1 MLPTL
6 PFRLFH
12 NPDEIELPFSLYS
25 CGLHPQHT
33 IHRPIGYP
41 TFQFIFCFGGSGT
54 FYFEREPEL
63 RINRGNLLILPSK
76 LAHDYSPLETEPW
89 IVGYMGIE
97 GALVESLIN
106 TLQLPV
112 LRTIVVNEHEI
123 EQLESDLRQL
133 WHMREYED
141 SHSHRYAST
150 EIYRILTYIAAIIHK
165 DKPQQH
171 YRNNASVKEL
181 LRAAVQFMEQHYME
195 NLSLANIAN
204 TVGYS
209 QQHFQRKFKE
219 AYEMNPSQYLQR
231 LRLLKGAQLLETGPE
246 LSVGDVAAMVG
257 MELNYFVRLFKQEY
271 GNTPAKYRFNLQQIS
286 NQKSS
291 S

>member
-12 NPDEIELPFSLYS
+12 NPDEIDLPFSLYS
-25 CGLHPQHT
+25 CGLHPQHA

-41 TFQFIFCFGGSGT
+41 TFQCIFCFGGSGT

-63 RINRGNLLILPSK
+63 RMSRGNLLILPSK
-76 LAHDYSPLETEPW
+76 LAHDYSPSETEPW

-97 GALVESLIN
+97 GALVESLIS
-106 TLQLPV
+106 TLQLPI
-112 LRTIVVNEHEI
+112 LTRIAVNEHET
-123 EQLESDLRQL
+123 EQLATQL
-133 WHMREYED
+133 SKLWQMREQGDND
-141 SHSHRYAST
+141 SHRNAST
-150 EIYRILTYIAAIIHK
+150 DIYRILTYIAAIVHK

-171 YRNNASVKEL
+171 YRSNASVKEL
-181 LRAAVQFMEQHYME
+181 LRAAVRFMEQHYME
-195 NLSLANIAN
+195 DLSLANIAN

-219 AYEMNPSQYLQR
+219 VYGMNPSLYLQR

-246 LSVGDVAAMVG
+246 LTVGDVAAMVG
-257 MELNYFVRLFKQEY
+257 MELNYFVRLFKQEH
-271 GNTPAKYRFNLQQIS
+271 GITPAKYRFNVQQVS
-286 NQKSS
+286 NQKPST
-291 S
+291 